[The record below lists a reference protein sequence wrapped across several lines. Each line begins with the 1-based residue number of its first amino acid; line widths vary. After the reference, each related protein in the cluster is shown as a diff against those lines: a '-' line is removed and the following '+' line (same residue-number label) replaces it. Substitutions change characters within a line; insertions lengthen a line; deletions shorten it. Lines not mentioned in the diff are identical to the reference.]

1 MLYYTR
7 TGETIVIPSDVC
19 ERAELGLAHAQMQ
32 RHLDCRIDRCA
43 WKWVAYATLVHH
55 GRVVPPLTG
64 PDERAHRRGLAWP
77 AEVTVRRAPNI
88 NEPQPFRKILDGLD
102 RLARELRGHG
112 DAP

>member
-7 TGETIVIPSDVC
+7 TGETIVIPSTVC
-19 ERAELGLAHAQMQ
+19 ERAELGLAHDQMQ

-43 WKWVAYATLVHH
+43 WKWVAHATLVHH

-64 PDERAHRRGLAWP
+64 PHERAYRRGLALP
-77 AEVTVRRAPNI
+77 VEATVTRAPNI
-88 NEPQPFRKILDGLD
+88 TEPQTFQKILDGLD
-102 RLARELRGHG
+102 RLARELRGQG